1 MYTGRTQAKKPFY
14 VSVTAIH
21 YITGVCCPQVLE
33 FPEGKAIM
41 IEDVKKVQKLSG
53 KDNDGAEERYL
64 INLKG
69 KEKYLYRRGQ
79 RWYIYPQKGDL
90 SIFGTLPNDYEVM
103 L

>member
-1 MYTGRTQAKKPFY
+1 MYTPRERIKKPVY
-14 VSVTAIH
+14 VTVTAMH
-21 YITGVCCPQVLE
+21 YMGGVCCPQVIELST
-33 FPEGKAIM
+33 GAAVM
-41 IEDVKKVQKLSG
+41 IEDIKKVQKLSG

-90 SIFGTLPNDYEVM
+90 SIFGTLPNDYEVE